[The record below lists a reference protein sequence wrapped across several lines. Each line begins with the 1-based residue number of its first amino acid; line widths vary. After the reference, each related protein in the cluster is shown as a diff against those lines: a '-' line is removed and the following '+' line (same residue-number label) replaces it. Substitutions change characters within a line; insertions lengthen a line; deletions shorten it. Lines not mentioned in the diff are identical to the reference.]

1 MSNKDRI
8 RQLAKKYG
16 LGENDFWQLPNNKNV
31 WIIKH
36 DAVEKISKLE
46 DIEFSEPTVV
56 EHGRDYCALLGSAF
70 MQTGEEPAKEWS
82 FGEADLKLNCTAR
95 YPYAMA
101 EKRLKDRLTL
111 KLISAYEYGIY
122 SEEEAEAFKK

>member
-1 MSNKDRI
+1 
-8 RQLAKKYG
+8 
-16 LGENDFWQLPNNKNV
+16 
-31 WIIKH
+31 
-36 DAVEKISKLE
+36 
-46 DIEFSEPTVV
+46 
-56 EHGRDYCALLGSAF
+56 

>member
-36 DAVEKISKLE
+36 DAVEKISKL
-46 DIEFSEPTVV
+46 
-56 EHGRDYCALLGSAF
+56 
-70 MQTGEEPAKEWS
+70 
-82 FGEADLKLNCTAR
+82 
-95 YPYAMA
+95 
-101 EKRLKDRLTL
+101 
-111 KLISAYEYGIY
+111 
-122 SEEEAEAFKK
+122 